1 MTGAGIIGGLGIE
14 WVSIL
19 ILVGIIGLMLMGLP
33 LAFVTG
39 SIALALAIF
48 YIGPQAA
55 PLVASRIYT
64 LANDYVLVAVPM
76 FVLMASILD
85 QSGVA
90 KDLYDSLQAWAGGI
104 RGGVAVMTLLA
115 ALTMAAMSGIIGGEV
130 VLLGMIALPQMV
142 RIGYNQRL
150 SIGTVC
156 AGGSL
161 GTMMPPSIV
170 LIVYGLTANESI
182 GALFV
187 AAVFPAVLLCSLYV
201 GYILVRVH
209 LNHDLAPAIDDP
221 EFALP
226 MREKLKLLKGLVAPV
241 VLILCVLGTIYAGI
255 ASITEAA
262 SMGAVG
268 AMIAAAARK
277 EMSIRMMQ
285 NAVTQTLITCGTII
299 WIGLAANALV
309 GIYNLMGGNRF
320 VDSVIMG
327 LGLPPLGIIVL
338 MMAVLIV
345 LGMFMDW
352 IGIVFL
358 TMPIF
363 VPIVAKL
370 GYDPI
375 WFGVVFC
382 MNMQI
387 SFLSPPFGPAAFYL
401 KGVVPPEITLGE
413 IFISLLPFIALQVV
427 ALSLVILFPDI
438 AMWLP
443 TQLSVF

>member
-1 MTGAGIIGGLGIE
+1 
-14 WVSIL
+14 
-19 ILVGIIGLMLMGLP
+19 
-33 LAFVTG
+33 
-39 SIALALAIF
+39 
-48 YIGPQAA
+48 
-55 PLVASRIYT
+55 
-64 LANDYVLVAVPM
+64 
-76 FVLMASILD
+76 
-85 QSGVA
+85 
-90 KDLYDSLQAWAGGI
+90 
-104 RGGVAVMTLLA
+104 
-115 ALTMAAMSGIIGGEV
+115 
-130 VLLGMIALPQMV
+130 
-142 RIGYNQRL
+142 
-150 SIGTVC
+150 
-156 AGGSL
+156 
-161 GTMMPPSIV
+161 MPPSIV

-187 AAVFPAVLLCSLYV
+187 AAVFPAILLCSLYV

-255 ASITEAA
+255 ASVTEAA

-268 AMIAAAARK
+268 AMIAAVARK
-277 EMSIRMMQ
+277 EMSIKLLQ

-299 WIGLAANALV
+299 WIALAANALV

-327 LGLPPLGIIVL
+327 LGLPPLGIILL
-338 MMAVLIV
+338 MMAVLIM

-363 VPIVAKL
+363 VPIIAKL

-413 IFISLLPFIALQVV
+413 IFISLLPFIALQIV